1 MDYFVSHYQML
12 LKALQRS
19 HASMLSTLM
28 MFLVIGVTLILPSIS
43 FLVVQNLKSISETI
57 QHESQISI
65 FLKKDISID
74 AKNKIEKDLKSRI
87 EINNYH
93 YVRKEEAWP
102 KLQKSMGFNESNNG
116 LSENPLPDAF
126 FVSPNTINPNQIA
139 ILKSSLDRLEGVDQV
154 VVDTGWVKKLNS
166 VLHLANKAIFLASI
180 LLAFMLTVVIG
191 NTIRLQM
198 TSHHEE
204 IELSKLIGAT
214 NQFIR
219 RPFLYS
225 GFIYGLGGGL
235 TAALSLKL
243 IVIFLNQ
250 TVVEVEALYGAQ
262 FIIVDLTLVQY
273 LSIVGSSILIAVAAS
288 FISINQSIKKLMPT

>member
-1 MDYFVSHYQML
+1 
-12 LKALQRS
+12 
-19 HASMLSTLM
+19 M

-65 FLKKDISID
+65 FLKKDISVD

-93 YVRKEEAWP
+93 YVKKEEAWP

-126 FVSPNTINPNQIA
+126 FVSPNTVNPNQIV

-180 LLAFMLTVVIG
+180 LLASMLTVVIG

-288 FISINQSIKKLMPT
+288 FISINQSIKKL

>member
-65 FLKKDISID
+65 FLKKDISVD

-87 EINNYH
+87 DINNYH
-93 YVRKEEAWP
+93 YVKKEEAWP

-180 LLAFMLTVVIG
+180 LLASMLTVVIG

-243 IVIFLNQ
+243 IVIFLNR

-262 FIIVDLTLVQY
+262 FMIVDLTLVQY

>member
-1 MDYFVSHYQML
+1 MDYIVSHYQML
-12 LKALQRS
+12 LKAIQRS
-19 HASMLSTLM
+19 HASMLSTLI

-43 FLVVQNLKSISETI
+43 FLLVQNLKSISETI

-65 FLKKDISID
+65 FLKKDISVD

-93 YVRKEEAWP
+93 YVKKEEAWP
-102 KLQKSMGFNESNNG
+102 RLQKSMGFNESNNG

-126 FVSPNTINPNQIA
+126 FVSPNTVNPNQIM
-139 ILKSSLDRLEGVDQV
+139 ILKSSLDKLEGVDQV

-243 IVIFLNQ
+243 IVIFLNR

-262 FIIVDLTLVQY
+262 FMIVDLTLVQY

-288 FISINQSIKKLMPT
+288 FISINQSIKKL

>member
-1 MDYFVSHYQML
+1 MDYIVSHYQML
-12 LKALQRS
+12 LKAIQRS

-43 FLVVQNLKSISETI
+43 FLLVQNLKSISETI

-65 FLKKDISID
+65 FLKKDISVD

-93 YVRKEEAWP
+93 YVKKEEAWP
-102 KLQKSMGFNESNNG
+102 RLQKSMGFNESNNG

-126 FVSPNTINPNQIA
+126 FVSPNTVNPNQIM
-139 ILKSSLDRLEGVDQV
+139 ILKSSLDKLEGVDQV

-166 VLHLANKAIFLASI
+166 ILHLANKAIFLASI

-243 IVIFLNQ
+243 IVIFLNR

-262 FIIVDLTLVQY
+262 FMIVDLTLVQY

-288 FISINQSIKKLMPT
+288 FISINQSIKKL

>member
-1 MDYFVSHYQML
+1 MDYFTSHYHIF

-28 MFLVIGVTLILPSIS
+28 MFLVIGITFILPSIS

-57 QHESQISI
+57 QHESQISV
-65 FLKKDISID
+65 FLKKEIPVDV
-74 AKNKIEKDLKSRI
+74 KNKIEKELKSRS
-87 EINNYH
+87 EINSFH
-93 YVRKEEAWP
+93 FVKKEEAWP
-102 KLQKSMGFNESNNG
+102 KLQKSMGFNDSNNG

-126 FVSPNTINPNQIA
+126 FISPNTINPNQVA
-139 ILKSSLDRLEGVDQV
+139 DLKSFLDKLDGVDQV

-166 VLHLANKAIFLASI
+166 ILHLANKAILLASI
-180 LLAFMLTVVIG
+180 LLTSMLVVVIG

-214 NQFIR
+214 NQFLR

-235 TAALSLKL
+235 TAAIALKL

-250 TVVEVEALYGAQ
+250 TIVEVEALYGAQ
-262 FIIVDLTLVQY
+262 FVIIDLSLLQY
-273 LSIVGSSILIAVAAS
+273 LSIIGSSILIAITAS
-288 FISINQSIKKLMPT
+288 FISINQSIKKL

>member
-126 FVSPNTINPNQIA
+126 FISPNTVNPNQIV

-166 VLHLANKAIFLASI
+166 ILHLANKAIFLASI
-180 LLAFMLTVVIG
+180 LLASMLIVVIG

>member
-1 MDYFVSHYQML
+1 MNYFVSHYQIL

-19 HASMLSTLM
+19 HASMVSTLM

-43 FLVVQNLKSISETI
+43 FLVVQNLKSISQTI
-57 QHESQISI
+57 QHESQITI
-65 FLKKDISID
+65 FLKKDISVD

-87 EINNYH
+87 EISNFH
-93 YVRKEEAWP
+93 YVKKEEAWS

-126 FVSPNTINPNQIA
+126 FISPNTVNPNQIE

-198 TSHHEE
+198 TSHFEE

>member
-65 FLKKDISID
+65 FLKKDISVD

-93 YVRKEEAWP
+93 YVKKEEAWS

-126 FVSPNTINPNQIA
+126 FVSPKTVNPNQIV

-180 LLAFMLTVVIG
+180 LLASMLTVVIG

>member
-126 FVSPNTINPNQIA
+126 FVSPNTVNPNQIV

-180 LLAFMLTVVIG
+180 LLASMLIVVIG

>member
-1 MDYFVSHYQML
+1 MDYLTSHYHMF

-28 MFLVIGVTLILPSIS
+28 MFLVIGITFILPSIS
-43 FLVVQNLKSISETI
+43 FLVVQNLKSISESI

-65 FLKKDISID
+65 FLK
-74 AKNKIEKDLKSRI
+74 
-87 EINNYH
+87 
-93 YVRKEEAWP
+93 KEEAWP
-102 KLQKSMGFNESNNG
+102 KLQKSMGFNDSNNG

-126 FVSPNTINPNQIA
+126 FISPKTVNPNQIA
-139 ILKSSLDRLEGVDQV
+139 DLKSFLDKLDGVDQV

-166 VLHLANKAIFLASI
+166 VLRLANKAILLVSI
-180 LLAFMLTVVIG
+180 LLASMLVVVIG

-214 NQFIR
+214 NQFLR

-225 GFIYGLGGGL
+225 GFIFGLGGGL
-235 TAALSLKL
+235 TAAIALKL

-250 TVVEVEALYGAQ
+250 TVAEVEALYGAQ
-262 FIIVDLTLVQY
+262 FVIIDLSLIQY
-273 LSIVGSSILIAVAAS
+273 LLIIGSSILIAISAS
-288 FISINQSIKKLMPT
+288 FISVNQSIKKF

>member
-65 FLKKDISID
+65 FLKKDISVD

-93 YVRKEEAWP
+93 YVKKEEAWL

-126 FVSPNTINPNQIA
+126 FVSPNTVNPNQIV
-139 ILKSSLDRLEGVDQV
+139 ILKSFLERLEGVDQV
-154 VVDTGWVKKLNS
+154 VIDTGWVKKLNS

-180 LLAFMLTVVIG
+180 LLASMLTVVIG

-204 IELSKLIGAT
+204 IELSKLMGAT

-243 IVIFLNQ
+243 IVIFLNK

-288 FISINQSIKKLMPT
+288 FISINQSIKKL

>member
-65 FLKKDISID
+65 FLKKDISVD

-87 EINNYH
+87 DINNYH
-93 YVRKEEAWP
+93 YVKKEEAWP

-166 VLHLANKAIFLASI
+166 ILHLANKAIFLASI
-180 LLAFMLTVVIG
+180 LLAFMLIVVIG

>member
-1 MDYFVSHYQML
+1 MDYLTSHYHMF

-28 MFLVIGVTLILPSIS
+28 MFLVIGITFILPSIS
-43 FLVVQNLKSISETI
+43 FLVVQNLKSISESI

-65 FLKKDISID
+65 FLKKEASVDV
-74 AKNKIEKDLKSRI
+74 KNKIEKELKNRS
-87 EINNYH
+87 EINSYH
-93 YVRKEEAWP
+93 FVKKEEAWP
-102 KLQKSMGFNESNNG
+102 KLQKSMGFNDSNNG

-126 FVSPNTINPNQIA
+126 FISPKTVNPNQIA
-139 ILKSSLDRLEGVDQV
+139 DLKSFLDKLDGVDQV

-166 VLHLANKAIFLASI
+166 VLRLANKAILLVSI
-180 LLAFMLTVVIG
+180 LLASMLVVVIG

-214 NQFIR
+214 NQFLR

-225 GFIYGLGGGL
+225 GFIFGLGGGL
-235 TAALSLKL
+235 TAAIVLKL

-250 TVVEVEALYGAQ
+250 TVTEVEALYGAQ
-262 FIIVDLTLVQY
+262 FVIIDLSLLQY
-273 LSIVGSSILIAVAAS
+273 LSIIGSSILIAISAS
-288 FISINQSIKKLMPT
+288 FISVNQSIKKF

>member
-1 MDYFVSHYQML
+1 MDYIVSHYQML
-12 LKALQRS
+12 LKAIQRS
-19 HASMLSTLM
+19 HASMLSTLI

-43 FLVVQNLKSISETI
+43 FLLVQNLKSISETI

-65 FLKKDISID
+65 FLKKDISVD

-87 EINNYH
+87 DINNYH
-93 YVRKEEAWP
+93 YVKKEEAWP
-102 KLQKSMGFNESNNG
+102 RLQKSMGFNESNNG

-126 FVSPNTINPNQIA
+126 FVSPNTVNPNQIM
-139 ILKSSLDRLEGVDQV
+139 ILKSSLDKLEGVDQV

-166 VLHLANKAIFLASI
+166 ILHLANKAIFLASI

>member
-93 YVRKEEAWP
+93 YVKKEEAWP

-126 FVSPNTINPNQIA
+126 FVSPNTVNPNQIV

-180 LLAFMLTVVIG
+180 LLASMLTMVIG

-288 FISINQSIKKLMPT
+288 FISINQSIKKL

>member
-1 MDYFVSHYQML
+1 MDFFTSHYQMF

-19 HASMLSTLM
+19 HASMLSTFK
-28 MFLVIGVTLILPSIS
+28 MFLVIGITFILPSIS
-43 FLVVQNLKSISETI
+43 FLVVQNLKSISEAI
-57 QHESQISI
+57 RHESQISI
-65 FLKKDISID
+65 FLKKEIPIDI
-74 AKNKIEKDLKSRI
+74 KNKIEKELKNRS
-87 EINNYH
+87 EINSYH
-93 YVRKEEAWP
+93 FVKKEEAWP
-102 KLQKSMGFNESNNG
+102 KLQKSMGFNDSNNG

-126 FVSPNTINPNQIA
+126 FISPNTVNPNQIA
-139 ILKSSLDRLEGVDQV
+139 DLKSFLDKLDGVDQV

-166 VLHLANKAIFLASI
+166 VLHLANKAILLASI
-180 LLAFMLTVVIG
+180 LLASMLVVVIG

-214 NQFIR
+214 NQFLR

-235 TAALSLKL
+235 TAAIALKL

-262 FIIVDLTLVQY
+262 FVIIDLSFLQY
-273 LSIVGSSILIAVAAS
+273 LSIIGSSILIAITAS
-288 FISINQSIKKLMPT
+288 FISINQSIKKF

>member
-1 MDYFVSHYQML
+1 MDYIVSHYQML
-12 LKALQRS
+12 LKAIQRS
-19 HASMLSTLM
+19 HASMLSTLI

-43 FLVVQNLKSISETI
+43 FLLVQNLKSISETI

-65 FLKKDISID
+65 FLKKDISVD

-93 YVRKEEAWP
+93 YVKKEEAWP
-102 KLQKSMGFNESNNG
+102 RLQKSMGFNESNNG

-126 FVSPNTINPNQIA
+126 FVSPNTVNPNQIM
-139 ILKSSLDRLEGVDQV
+139 ILKSSLDKLEGVDQV

-166 VLHLANKAIFLASI
+166 ILHLANKAIFLASI
-180 LLAFMLTVVIG
+180 LLASMLTVVIG

-243 IVIFLNQ
+243 IVIFLNR

-262 FIIVDLTLVQY
+262 FMIVDLTLVQY

-288 FISINQSIKKLMPT
+288 FISINQSIKKL

>member
-1 MDYFVSHYQML
+1 MNYFVSHYQIL

-19 HASMLSTLM
+19 HASMVSTLM

-43 FLVVQNLKSISETI
+43 FLVVQNLKSISQTI
-57 QHESQISI
+57 QHESQITI
-65 FLKKDISID
+65 FLKKDISVD

-87 EINNYH
+87 EISNFH
-93 YVRKEEAWP
+93 YVKKEEAWS

-126 FVSPNTINPNQIA
+126 FISPNTVNPNQIE

-198 TSHHEE
+198 TSHFEE

-243 IVIFLNQ
+243 IVICLNQ
-250 TVVEVEALYGAQ
+250 TVIEVEAIYGAQ
-262 FIIVDLTLVQY
+262 FTIVDLTPLQY
-273 LSIVGSSILIAVAAS
+273 LSIVGSSILIAILAS
-288 FISINQSIKKLMPT
+288 FISINQSIKKL

>member
-1 MDYFVSHYQML
+1 
-12 LKALQRS
+12 
-19 HASMLSTLM
+19 MLSTLM

-57 QHESQISI
+57 QHESQITI
-65 FLKKDISID
+65 FLKKDISAD
-74 AKNKIEKDLKSRI
+74 AKNKIEKELKSRI

-93 YVRKEEAWP
+93 YVKKEEAWP

-116 LSENPLPDAF
+116 LSDNPLPDAF
-126 FVSPNTINPNQIA
+126 FVSPNSVNPNQIV

-166 VLHLANKAIFLASI
+166 LLHLANKAIFLASI
-180 LLAFMLTVVIG
+180 LLASMLTMVIG

-250 TVVEVEALYGAQ
+250 TVVEVEALYGTQ
-262 FIIVDLTLVQY
+262 FIIIDLTLLQY
-273 LSIVGSSILIAVAAS
+273 LSIVGSSILIAVVAS
-288 FISINQSIKKLMPT
+288 FISINQSIKKLMTT

>member
-1 MDYFVSHYQML
+1 MNFFTSHYQML

-28 MFLVIGVTLILPSIS
+28 MFLVIGITFILPSIY
-43 FLVVQNLKSISETI
+43 FLLVQNLKSISESI
-57 QHESQISI
+57 QHESQISV
-65 FLKKDISID
+65 FLKKETPIDI
-74 AKNKIEKDLKSRI
+74 KNKIEKELKNRS

-93 YVRKEEAWP
+93 FVKKEEAWT
-102 KLQKSMGFNESNNG
+102 KLQKSMGFNDSNNG

-126 FVSPNTINPNQIA
+126 FISPNTVNPNQIA
-139 ILKSSLDRLEGVDQV
+139 DLKGFLDKLDGVDQV

-166 VLHLANKAIFLASI
+166 VLHLANKAILLASI
-180 LLAFMLTVVIG
+180 LLASMLVVVIG

-214 NQFIR
+214 NQFLR

-235 TAALSLKL
+235 TAAIALKL

-262 FIIVDLTLVQY
+262 FVIIDLSFLQY
-273 LSIVGSSILIAVAAS
+273 LSIIGSSILIAITAS
-288 FISINQSIKKLMPT
+288 FISINQSIKKL

>member
-93 YVRKEEAWP
+93 YVKKEEAWP

-126 FVSPNTINPNQIA
+126 FVSPNTVNPNQIV

-180 LLAFMLTVVIG
+180 LLASMLTVVIG

-273 LSIVGSSILIAVAAS
+273 LSIIGSSILIAVAAS
-288 FISINQSIKKLMPT
+288 FISINQSIKKL

>member
-1 MDYFVSHYQML
+1 MNYFVSHYQIL

-19 HASMLSTLM
+19 HASMVSTLM

-43 FLVVQNLKSISETI
+43 FLVVQNLKSISQTI
-57 QHESQISI
+57 QHESQITI
-65 FLKKDISID
+65 FLKKDISVD

-87 EINNYH
+87 EISNFH
-93 YVRKEEAWP
+93 YVKKEEAWS

-126 FVSPNTINPNQIA
+126 FISPNTVNPNQIE

-180 LLAFMLTVVIG
+180 LLAFMLTVIIG

-198 TSHHEE
+198 TSHFEE

-243 IVIFLNQ
+243 IVICLNQ
-250 TVVEVEALYGAQ
+250 TVIEVEAIYGAQ
-262 FIIVDLTLVQY
+262 FTIVDLTPLQY
-273 LSIVGSSILIAVAAS
+273 LSIVGSSILIAILAS
-288 FISINQSIKKLMPT
+288 FISINQSIKKL

>member
-1 MDYFVSHYQML
+1 MDYIVSHYQML
-12 LKALQRS
+12 LKAIQRS
-19 HASMLSTLM
+19 HASMLSTLI

-65 FLKKDISID
+65 FLKKDISVD

-93 YVRKEEAWP
+93 YVKKEEAWP

-126 FVSPNTINPNQIA
+126 FVSPNTVNPNQIV

-180 LLAFMLTVVIG
+180 LLASMLTMVIG

-198 TSHHEE
+198 TSHYEE

-250 TVVEVEALYGAQ
+250 TVVEVEALYGTQ
-262 FIIVDLTLVQY
+262 FIIIDLTPLQY

-288 FISINQSIKKLMPT
+288 FISINQSIKKLMAT

>member
-65 FLKKDISID
+65 FLKKDISVD

-180 LLAFMLTVVIG
+180 LLASMLTVVIG

>member
-65 FLKKDISID
+65 FLKKDISVD

-93 YVRKEEAWP
+93 YVKKEEAWS

-126 FVSPNTINPNQIA
+126 FVSPKTVNPNQIV
-139 ILKSSLDRLEGVDQV
+139 ILKSSLDRLEGIDQV

-180 LLAFMLTVVIG
+180 LLASMLTVVIG

-288 FISINQSIKKLMPT
+288 FISINQSIKKL

>member
-1 MDYFVSHYQML
+1 ML

-65 FLKKDISID
+65 FLKKDISVD

-87 EINNYH
+87 DINNYH
-93 YVRKEEAWP
+93 YVKKEEAWP

-180 LLAFMLTVVIG
+180 LLASMLTVVIG

>member
-65 FLKKDISID
+65 FLKKDISVD

-93 YVRKEEAWP
+93 YVKKEEAWP
-102 KLQKSMGFNESNNG
+102 RLQKSMGFNESNNG

-126 FVSPNTINPNQIA
+126 FVSPNTVNPNQIM
-139 ILKSSLDRLEGVDQV
+139 ILKSSLDKLEGVDQV

-166 VLHLANKAIFLASI
+166 ILHLANKAIFLASI

-288 FISINQSIKKLMPT
+288 FISINQSIKKL

>member
-1 MDYFVSHYQML
+1 MNYFVSHYQIL

-57 QHESQISI
+57 QHESQITI
-65 FLKKDISID
+65 FLKKDISAD
-74 AKNKIEKDLKSRI
+74 AKNKIEKELKIRI

-93 YVRKEEAWP
+93 YVKKEEAWP

-116 LSENPLPDAF
+116 LSDNPLPDAF
-126 FVSPNTINPNQIA
+126 FVSPNSVNPNQIV

-166 VLHLANKAIFLASI
+166 LLHLANKAIFLASI
-180 LLAFMLTVVIG
+180 LLASMLTMVIG

-250 TVVEVEALYGAQ
+250 TVVEVEALYGTQ
-262 FIIVDLTLVQY
+262 FIIIDLTLLQY
-273 LSIVGSSILIAVAAS
+273 LSIVGSSILIAVVAS
-288 FISINQSIKKLMPT
+288 FISINQSIKKLMTT

>member
-1 MDYFVSHYQML
+1 MNYFVSHYQIL

-19 HASMLSTLM
+19 HASMVSTLM

-43 FLVVQNLKSISETI
+43 FLVVQNLKSISQTI
-57 QHESQISI
+57 QHESQITI
-65 FLKKDISID
+65 FLKKDISVD

-87 EINNYH
+87 EISNFH
-93 YVRKEEAWP
+93 YVKKEGAWS

-126 FVSPNTINPNQIA
+126 FISPNTVNPNQIE

-198 TSHHEE
+198 TSHFEE

-243 IVIFLNQ
+243 IVICLNQ
-250 TVVEVEALYGAQ
+250 TVIEVEAIYGAQ
-262 FIIVDLTLVQY
+262 FTIVDLTPLQY
-273 LSIVGSSILIAVAAS
+273 LSIVGSSILIAILAS
-288 FISINQSIKKLMPT
+288 FISINQSIKKL

>member
-1 MDYFVSHYQML
+1 MNYFVSHYQIL

-19 HASMLSTLM
+19 HASMVSTLM

-43 FLVVQNLKSISETI
+43 FLVVQNLKSISQTI
-57 QHESQISI
+57 QHESQITI
-65 FLKKDISID
+65 FLKKDISVD

-87 EINNYH
+87 EISNYH
-93 YVRKEEAWP
+93 YVKKEEAWS

-126 FVSPNTINPNQIA
+126 FISPNTVNPNQIE

-166 VLHLANKAIFLASI
+166 MLHLANKAIFLASI

-198 TSHHEE
+198 TSHFKE

-243 IVIFLNQ
+243 IVICLNQ
-250 TVVEVEALYGAQ
+250 TVIEVEAIYGAQ
-262 FIIVDLTLVQY
+262 FTIVDLTPLQY
-273 LSIVGSSILIAVAAS
+273 LSIVSSSILIAILAS
-288 FISINQSIKKLMPT
+288 FISINQSIKKL

>member
-126 FVSPNTINPNQIA
+126 FISPNTVNPNQIV

-180 LLAFMLTVVIG
+180 LLASMLTVVIG

>member
-126 FVSPNTINPNQIA
+126 FISPNTVNPNQIV

-180 LLAFMLTVVIG
+180 LLASMLIVVIG

-262 FIIVDLTLVQY
+262 FIIVDLTLAQY

-288 FISINQSIKKLMPT
+288 FISINQSIKKL

>member
-1 MDYFVSHYQML
+1 MDYIVSHYQML
-12 LKALQRS
+12 LKAIQRS
-19 HASMLSTLM
+19 HASMLSTLI

-43 FLVVQNLKSISETI
+43 FLLVQNLKSISETI

-65 FLKKDISID
+65 FLKKDISVD

-93 YVRKEEAWP
+93 YVKKEEAWP
-102 KLQKSMGFNESNNG
+102 RLQKSMGFNESNNG

-126 FVSPNTINPNQIA
+126 FVSPNTVNPNQIM
-139 ILKSSLDRLEGVDQV
+139 ILKSSLDKLEGVDQV

-166 VLHLANKAIFLASI
+166 ILHLANKAIFLASI

-243 IVIFLNQ
+243 IVICLNQ
-250 TVVEVEALYGAQ
+250 TVIEVEAIYGAQ
-262 FIIVDLTLVQY
+262 FTIVDLTPLQY
-273 LSIVGSSILIAVAAS
+273 LSIVGSSILIAILAS
-288 FISINQSIKKLMPT
+288 FISINQSIKKLIAT

>member
-57 QHESQISI
+57 KHESQISI
-65 FLKKDISID
+65 FLKKDISVD

-87 EINNYH
+87 DINNYH

-126 FVSPNTINPNQIA
+126 FISPNTVNPNQIV

-166 VLHLANKAIFLASI
+166 ILHLANKAIFLASI
-180 LLAFMLTVVIG
+180 LLASMLTVVIG

>member
-1 MDYFVSHYQML
+1 MDYIVSHYQML
-12 LKALQRS
+12 LKAIQRS
-19 HASMLSTLM
+19 HASMLSTLI

-43 FLVVQNLKSISETI
+43 FLLVQNLKSISETI

-65 FLKKDISID
+65 FLKKDISVD

-93 YVRKEEAWP
+93 YVKKEEAWP
-102 KLQKSMGFNESNNG
+102 RLQKSMGFNESNNG

-126 FVSPNTINPNQIA
+126 FVSPNTVNPNQIM
-139 ILKSSLDRLEGVDQV
+139 ILKSSLDKLEGVDQV

-166 VLHLANKAIFLASI
+166 ILHLANKAIFLASI

-243 IVIFLNQ
+243 IVIFLNR

-262 FIIVDLTLVQY
+262 FMIVDLTLVQY

-288 FISINQSIKKLMPT
+288 FLSINQSIKKL

>member
-65 FLKKDISID
+65 FLKKDISVD

-93 YVRKEEAWP
+93 YVKKEEAWS

-126 FVSPNTINPNQIA
+126 FVSPNTVNPNQIV

-180 LLAFMLTVVIG
+180 LLVSMLTVVIG

-262 FIIVDLTLVQY
+262 FIIGDLTLVQY

-288 FISINQSIKKLMPT
+288 FISINQSIKKL

>member
-65 FLKKDISID
+65 FLKKDISVD

-87 EINNYH
+87 DINNYH
-93 YVRKEEAWP
+93 YVKKEEAWP

-126 FVSPNTINPNQIA
+126 FVSPKTVNPNQIV
-139 ILKSSLDRLEGVDQV
+139 ILKSSLDRLEGIDQV

-180 LLAFMLTVVIG
+180 LLASMLTVVIG